1 MARNLPRIGLAL
13 GSGVARGFAHIG
25 VLRALSARGV
35 EADVVAGTS
44 IGALVGAA
52 HAAGKLDALEEWALS
67 LARRKFWRYLDPRV
81 AGGSLFSGQRLAAQ
95 LVQHLGDLDMA
106 DLSAPF
112 FAVATDL
119 ASGHEVWLRDGPVVD
134 AVRASYALPGIF
146 PPVERQGRWLV
157 DGALVNPVPISV
169 CRAMEA
175 RIVVA
180 VNLNADSF
188 GRARVPP
195 PAPDTESVIADI
207 EEADDEERGDEE
219 RDREGDEPADEKSRR
234 RWLGLRAL
242 GRTKGKQVVVPAP
255 PKRETPGMLAVVA
268 SAFDIV
274 QDRLTRSRLAG
285 EPADV
290 MIAPR
295 LNAFGFMDFD
305 RAAEMIELGAQ
316 AVDRAW
322 PDLQEALD
330 SLL

>member
-35 EADVVAGTS
+35 AVDVIAGTS

-67 LARRKFWRYLDPRV
+67 LAKRKFWRYLDPRV
-81 AGGSLFSGQRLAAQ
+81 AGGSLFGGQRLAAQ
-95 LVQHLGDLDMA
+95 LAQHLGDLDMA

-119 ASGHEVWLRDGPVVD
+119 ASGHEVWLRDGPVVE

-175 RIVVA
+175 RIVIA

-188 GRARVPP
+188 GRARVPT

-207 EEADDEERGDEE
+207 EAADDEERDK
-219 RDREGDEPADEKSRR
+219 EGAEPADEKSRL

-242 GRTKGKQVVVPAP
+242 SRGKGKAVALPP

-305 RAAEMIELGAQ
+305 RAAEMIDLGAQ